1 MPDNEP
7 LKITLD
13 DLADEKPADAPP
25 AQTETGATSRMRAQ
39 AEEAGRQVAGSVKGT
54 ADKLTQKIADSAAEV
69 TSRSADAAREKMGE
83 VIQAQSKATADAIE
97 ARLREVDWKQEAQKG
112 AEGGLRWLS
121 RRLDDLAGKVSD
133 PPATGDAAKSDGAS
147 ESDK

>member
-1 MPDNEP
+1 MTNNEP

-13 DLADEKPADAPP
+13 DLEDEKPAPDAPP
-25 AQTETGATSRMRAQ
+25 AQPEQTSRLRAQ

-69 TSRSADAAREKMGE
+69 TSRSAEAAREKMGE
-83 VIQAQSKATADAIE
+83 MIQAQSKATADAIE
-97 ARLREVDWKQEAQKG
+97 SRLREVDWKHEAQKG

-121 RRLDDLAGKVSD
+121 KRLDDLAGKMAEQ
-133 PPATGDAAKSDGAS
+133 PASEKETKTDGPT

>member
-1 MPDNEP
+1 MSDKEP

-13 DLADEKPADAPP
+13 DLEEEPRAPETAAAPP
-25 AQTETGATSRMRAQ
+25 EQTSRLRAQ
-39 AEEAGRQVAGSVKGT
+39 AEEAGRQVADGVKGT
-54 ADKLTQKIADSAAEV
+54 ADKLTRKIADSAADV
-69 TSRSADAAREKMGE
+69 TSRSAEAAREKMGE

-121 RRLDDLAGKVSD
+121 KRLDELAGKMAETSGD
-133 PPATGDAAKSDGAS
+133 KDADAPPEEKSS
-147 ESDK
+147 EEK

>member
-13 DLADEKPADAPP
+13 DLADEIPAADPSP
-25 AQTETGATSRMRAQ
+25 AQAGTTTSRVRAQ

-54 ADKLTQKIADSAAEV
+54 ADKLTRKVADSAAEV

-133 PPATGDAAKSDGAS
+133 PPSGDDGPKADAPSD
-147 ESDK
+147 SDK